1 MSALPLPL
9 TFIGFLLNSIWYMK
23 VPDNKLQIH
32 ILALRAALD
41 GGPIRV
47 FIWLSQLPHA
57 ETANA
62 KICVMLFIM
71 FSLIILFN
79 TDIVMY
85 PRFLKVRASAYSS
98 RLNLL
103 FFFHPPSTHIK
114 GRRITQAH
122 HESPSTLYPNRYPNG
137 VDTVRYWLTFRS
149 AKRLVFR
156 TAWYFLILGGMYTIE
171 FKSRHLDWSKSPEA

>member
-1 MSALPLPL
+1 
-9 TFIGFLLNSIWYMK
+9 
-23 VPDNKLQIH
+23 
-32 ILALRAALD
+32 
-41 GGPIRV
+41 
-47 FIWLSQLPHA
+47 
-57 ETANA
+57 
-62 KICVMLFIM
+62 
-71 FSLIILFN
+71 
-79 TDIVMY
+79 MY

-137 VDTVRYWLTFRS
+137 ADTVRYWLTFRS

-171 FKSRHLDWSKSPEA
+171 FKSRHLDCESSCCRLVSGAFIYLYLCIQKSPALCRALIFCVLFCHKLNFYTHIHTGCQSLQQFQGWVVGAVFNAGYVGLGDACLF